1 MDRTSLPEACQ
12 GWQQIQDALSRLTGL
27 EFALYNGEGMP
38 VGMASGESPF
48 CRSIRRGGTDGT
60 FCESR
65 CGRRIREAAGGEDVV
80 SFKCDSGQNIFL
92 IPVSQGDSR
101 LVISGGKTF
110 SGRDDYK
117 KAIRMIKAAGGKVS
131 LTGRHRYRFIGKRRL
146 ADVVELVRNTA
157 RQHFNLSLQ
166 KSAYQLRYSRQAALL
181 ESAGLLYGE
190 HVLSDIAGTLLRSV
204 VTLFD
209 ADTASLIFYGEEDA
223 FPQAHYI
230 AGEQAEAVRKA
241 GETLEKGVLAV
252 LGDSG
257 GEHVPVK
264 QAGKVAAL
272 GLPGEMAPIL
282 IVPLRRSRHV
292 LGALCLYGADLRVE
306 DLPALRTYVAQCAA
320 VMENQRLRVRLE
332 DKVEK
337 LRTLVGIGAR
347 MNELKDRGELVNF
360 IFEQSAELLQAERGS
375 LMLLNHKTDELIVEV
390 SRGLSEE
397 MGRNLRIKPGQGIAG
412 RVAKDGA
419 PMVVDDLE
427 KTLAISKR
435 PDYRTKSFISLP
447 LKSEGRVIG
456 VINLSDKFS
465 GNVFSHEDLE
475 LIAGL
480 ISQAS
485 AALEKAR
492 LALSLEELKK
502 ALESRGT

>member
-1 MDRTSLPEACQ
+1 MERTSLPEACR
-12 GWQQIQDALSRLTGL
+12 GWQQIQDSLSRLTGM
-27 EFALYNGEGMP
+27 EFALHDGEGGP

-48 CRSIRRGGTDGT
+48 CRSLRRCGPDGA

-65 CGRRIREAAGGEDVV
+65 CKRRIREAAGGEGVV
-80 SFKCDSGQNIFL
+80 SFRCDSGQNVFL
-92 IPVSQGDSR
+92 VPVRHGDAA
-101 LVISGGKTF
+101 LVVSGGKTF
-110 SGRDDYK
+110 SSREDYK
-117 KAIRMIKAAGGKVS
+117 KAIRMIKAAGGRVS
-131 LTGRHRYRFIGKRRL
+131 MTGRHRYRYTGKKRL
-146 ADVVELVRNTA
+146 AGVVELVRNTA
-157 RQHFNLSLQ
+157 LQHFHISHQ
-166 KSAYQLRYSRQAALL
+166 KSAYQLRYSRQAALF

-190 HVLSDIAGTLLRSV
+190 SALSDIAGTLLRCV

-209 ADTASLIFYGEEDA
+209 ADTASLIFYGEKEPL
-223 FPQAHYI
+223 PQAHYV
-230 AGEQAEAVRKA
+230 AGERAEAVRSA
-241 GETLEKGVLAV
+241 GEELEKGVLAV
-252 LGDSG
+252 LGESR
-257 GEHVPVK
+257 GEYVPVR
-264 QAGKVAAL
+264 QVRRLSAM
-272 GLPGEMAPIL
+272 GLPGDMAPVLVI
-282 IVPLRRSRHV
+282 PLRRSGHP
-292 LGALCLYGADLRVE
+292 LGALCLYGADLKAE

-320 VMENQRLRVRLE
+320 MMENQRLRGQLE

-347 MNELKDRGELVNF
+347 MNELKDKSELVNF

-390 SRGLSEE
+390 SRGLSAE

-412 RVAKDGA
+412 RVARDGA

-427 KTLAISKR
+427 KALAISKR

-447 LKSEGRVIG
+447 LKADGRVIG

-475 LIAGL
+475 LITGL

-492 LALSLEELKK
+492 LALSVKELKK
-502 ALESRGT
+502 ALERGKK